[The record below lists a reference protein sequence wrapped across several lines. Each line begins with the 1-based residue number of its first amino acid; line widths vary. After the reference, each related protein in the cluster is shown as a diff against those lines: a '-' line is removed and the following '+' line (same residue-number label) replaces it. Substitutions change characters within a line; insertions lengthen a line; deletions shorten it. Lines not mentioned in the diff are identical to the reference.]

1 MSIYKCHMLEVKNN
15 TNKLK
20 RVLTLPMMVFYGLGT
35 MVGAGIYVLIGK
47 VGGEAGLY
55 LPLAFLIAGFIA
67 LFTALSYAEL
77 SSRYPLSAGAA
88 LYIEKAWGLSSLSR
102 VTGWMLVLTGVV
114 SAATMAHG
122 FAGYLQVFFSVP
134 QFAAIIIFVLIIGVM
149 AAWGIQESAVLI
161 VLITL
166 VELLGVMF
174 VIAVGATG
182 ESIVSLSDLPPLSG
196 DVGFSLLVAGF
207 LAFYAFIGFEDMV
220 NVVEEVKAPERT
232 MPLAIIISISV
243 CTGLY
248 IILAIAAIRTLP
260 LSALTQSD
268 APLADLVSAKGF
280 SPTWIGVVS
289 LIAVLN
295 GALVQV
301 IMASRVLYGMAVQAL
316 APAMFENVHPRT
328 RTPIIATSW
337 VVALVLVFALLL
349 PLIQLAKLTSFIILI
364 IFAGV
369 NISLIRIK
377 RMNTAD
383 YSGAVYPV
391 WVPAVGTVLCLLL
404 LGAQAV

>member
-1 MSIYKCHMLEVKNN
+1 MLEAKKEPD
-15 TNKLK
+15 KLK
-20 RVLTLPMMVFYGLGT
+20 RVLTLPIMVFYGLGT

-77 SSRYPLSAGAA
+77 SSRFPLSAGAA
-88 LYIEKAWGLSSLSR
+88 LYIEKAWGLSWLSR

-134 QFAAIIIFVLIIGVM
+134 QFVAIIVFVLIIGVM
-149 AAWGIQESAVLI
+149 ASWGIQESAVLI

-166 VELLGVMF
+166 VELLGVVF

-196 DVGFSLLVAGF
+196 DSALGVLVAGF

-260 LSALTQSD
+260 LSTLTQSD

-280 SPTWIGVVS
+280 SPTWIGIVS

-301 IMASRVLYGMAVQAL
+301 IMASRVLYGMATQAL
-316 APAMFENVHPRT
+316 APQVLKNINPRT
-328 RTPIIATSW
+328 QTPIIATSW
-337 VVALVLVFALLL
+337 VVVLILVFALLL

-364 IFAGV
+364 IFAAV

-377 RMNTAD
+377 RLNTDD
-383 YSGAVYPV
+383 YVGAVYPV
-391 WVPAVGTVLCLLL
+391 WVPTVGAVLCLLL
-404 LGAQAV
+404 LGAQAI